1 MRKASCYA
9 EQRLAPFVDKC
20 NNNDMGSTGYQHDE
34 HRVYLILYHLI
45 FCPKRRKKVLVGE
58 VAADLNALIREK
70 CEEQGW
76 TIRELAI
83 QPDHVHLFVQVRP
96 TDAASEVV
104 RQVKGF
110 TSHALRARHPDLL
123 RLPSLWT
130 RSFFASSAGN
140 VSQATIAR
148 YIAAQ
153 KGF

>member
-1 MRKASCYA
+1 M
-9 EQRLAPFVDKC
+9 E
-20 NNNDMGSTGYQHDE
+20 STGYQHDE

-45 FCPKRRKKVLVGE
+45 FCPKRRKKVLVGD
-58 VAADLNALIREK
+58 VAADLDTLIREK

-83 QPDHVHLFVQVRP
+83 QPDHVHLFLAVRP
-96 TDAASEVV
+96 TDPASEVV
-104 RQVKGF
+104 RQVKAY
-110 TSHALRARHPDLL
+110 SSRILRQRYPELL
-123 RLPSLWT
+123 KLPSLWT
-130 RSFFASSAGN
+130 RSFFAASVGN